1 MALASGTHLGPYEII
16 APLGSGGMGE
26 VYRARDI
33 KLNRFVAIKIL
44 PKVFS
49 LDSEYRQRFEREA
62 RMLAALSHSN
72 ILAIHDLAVEGDV
85 HFLVCELLEGQTLR
99 DECS

>member
-1 MALASGTHLGPYEII
+1 
-16 APLGSGGMGE
+16 MGE
-26 VYRARDI
+26 VYRARDT
-33 KLNRFVAIKIL
+33 KLSRFVAVKIL

-72 ILAIHDLAVEGDV
+72 ILAIHERMSE
-85 HFLVCELLEGQTLR
+85 F
-99 DECS
+99 